1 VRVFHNSAYDMMDK
15 LPPPSP
21 LFTRRTRFVL
31 VCLLGS
37 LHWLVCAFAA
47 TAQKLYPLSDAGWLW
62 YAVLGFVPAW
72 LIALAGTLWAYWGDR
87 TAPAGERT
95 DPWAFVFSGVGVA
108 SALPWILPWLPLYFR
123 DFID

>member
-1 VRVFHNSAYDMMDK
+1 MRVFHNSAYDMMDK

-21 LFTRRTRFVL
+21 LFTKRTRFVL

-47 TAQKLYPLSDAGWLW
+47 IAQKLYPLSDAGWLW
-62 YAVLGFVPAW
+62 LSALGFVPAW
-72 LIALAGTLWAYWGDR
+72 LLAVSGTVWAYCADR
-87 TAPAGERT
+87 TSPLEERT
-95 DPWAFVFSGVGVA
+95 DPWAFVIAVVGIA
-108 SALPWILPWLPLYFR
+108 SALTWILPWLPLYFR